1 MMGSEIFTKV
11 SDELQNSFYVF
22 FFLDF
27 YFLVISFENV
37 KQTLNSKTSHC
48 SAYYLTLNLQ
58 LDRAN
63 QVISCFNIGYQGEV
77 PHGKINLCF

>member
-1 MMGSEIFTKV
+1 MMGSEVFTKV

-37 KQTLNSKTSHC
+37 KQILNSKTSYC
-48 SAYYLTLNLQ
+48 SAYYLTLTLQ
-58 LDRAN
+58 LDRAS
-63 QVISCFNIGYQGEV
+63 QVISCFNIWSQGEV
-77 PHGKINLCF
+77 PHEKIGL